1 MIPRDRHDPPE
12 SADFGALI
20 EILGAQAEVLD
31 ELGDLAVDLRQ
42 ALLEPDPD
50 AAETAAGR
58 AETLVA
64 RFELLE
70 RERERL
76 ESTVGDGLD
85 GAGLAEGRRRV
96 AQALHRMLREG
107 AVSGFTLTRLE
118 DTVAARRAAVASM
131 LGTTYLADGRSA
143 GWRATGVSLSA
154 EG

>member
-1 MIPRDRHDPPE
+1 VSHPDRREPPPA
-12 SADFGALI
+12 ADTGALI
-20 EILGAQAEVLD
+20 DILAAQEGVLD
-31 ELGDLAVDLRQ
+31 ELGDLAVELRR
-42 ALLEPDPD
+42 ALLEPDPE
-50 AAETAAGR
+50 AAEAAAGR

-70 RERERL
+70 RERARL
-76 ESTVGDGLD
+76 EADG
-85 GAGLAEGRRRV
+85 GGPAGEEVEQGRRRV
-96 AQALHRMLREG
+96 ARSLHRMLHEG

-131 LGTTYLADGRSA
+131 LGATYLADGRSA